1 RMREISQRDLYLVLG
16 AGNTDPNTQLLKDLA
31 NNMAWGATLGAK
43 GGLGTAAV
51 GAGGAAVQTVVQG
64 LINHGPVSVPVPVL
78 IGPSWNGSGSGYNS
92 ATSSANGGS

>member
-1 RMREISQRDLYLVLG
+1 
-16 AGNTDPNTQLLKDLA
+16 
-31 NNMAWGATLGAK
+31 
-43 GGLGTAAV
+43 
-51 GAGGAAVQTVVQG
+51 QG

>member
-1 RMREISQRDLYLVLG
+1 MREISQRDLYLALG
-16 AGNTDPNTQLLKDLA
+16 AGNTDPNIQLLKDLA
-31 NNMAWGATLGAK
+31 NNMAWGAALGAK

-78 IGPSWNGSGSGYNS
+78 IGPSWNGSGGGYNR

>member
-1 RMREISQRDLYLVLG
+1 MREISQRDLYQVLG
-16 AGNTDPNTQLLKDLA
+16 AGSTDPNTQLLKDLA
-31 NNMAWGATLGAK
+31 NNMAWGAALGAK

-64 LINHGPVSVPVPVL
+64 LINHGPVSVPVPVP

>member
-1 RMREISQRDLYLVLG
+1 MREISQRDLYQVLG

-31 NNMAWGATLGAK
+31 NNMAWGAALGAK

-64 LINHGPVSVPVPVL
+64 LINHRV
-78 IGPSWNGSGSGYNS
+78 GSLAAAACHGLKLPL
-92 ATSSANGGS
+92 